1 MNSSE
6 YYTETLKLQRQAAQ
20 EQTSIITEIKNALAG
35 SGAEQAKTLEAGF
48 KLLSEKIEKIVIP
61 QNQESSKPSQGSKG
75 NTYITI
81 QSPYWDYY
89 YYWWWQQY
97 GHYYK

>member
-6 YYTETLKLQRQAAQ
+6 FYAEMINIQKATGVNSAK
-20 EQTSIITEIKNALAG
+20 AL
-35 SGAEQAKTLEAGF
+35 EDGF

-81 QSPYWDYY
+81 QSQYYDYY
-89 YYWWWQQY
+89 WSWYWQWWSHYYYHWYWQQY